1 MTGQEYYSVLTRFGD
16 YYPLD
21 LHFSVDKITTELE
34 KNYQWVRYNPRKNI
48 ERYGLSVTS
57 LDGKMSGTPD
67 LDSFYEYYE
76 KTGIKLTEDLFKNKT
91 EIYHYFSKWLDPFEG
106 MLGRT
111 HIIKLMPGGF
121 FPWHRDTK
129 GSDISSFRLFLP
141 INFSA
146 KSFVFLLEDNLL
158 KFNDGTLY
166 FIDTAKMHSL
176 CNVDPTKVCYFLVAN
191 INLSAQSVSTVCSK
205 LTG

>member
-1 MTGQEYYSVLTRFGD
+1 MTGQDYYSVLTRFGD
-16 YYPLD
+16 CYPLN
-21 LHFSVDKITTELE
+21 LSFPVDEITKELE

-57 LDGKMSGTPD
+57 LDGKMSGMPD
-67 LDSFYEYYE
+67 LDSFYDYYE
-76 KTGIKLTEDLFKNKT
+76 DTGVRLTEDLFKNKT

-111 HIIKLMPGGF
+111 HIIKMLPGGF

-129 GSDISSFRLFLP
+129 GPDISSFRLFLP
-141 INFSA
+141 IDFSK
-146 KSFVFLLEDNLL
+146 KSSIFLLEDDLL
-158 KFNDGTLY
+158 KFNNGTLY
-166 FIDTAKMHSL
+166 FIDTAKIHSL
-176 CNVDPTKVCYFLVAN
+176 CNVNVTEPCYFLVAN
-191 INLSAQSVSTVCSK
+191 INLSAQSVSTVCST